1 MSILKSLSL
10 NLSKEQTTRI
20 SKNFI
25 SQVTLNLSLTVFQL
39 LFLPL
44 MIMTYGLENFGIWI
58 FLTAIPSVLAVFNFD
73 LNAAAKTEMSI
84 YYNKKNINKI
94 NEVFNNSILLTLIF
108 IALLSIISF
117 LIIRS
122 YDFKLD
128 ILRSINVNELK
139 IILICVFSTF
149 FLNIFNSIF
158 KTGITYWG
166 RLDISTYL
174 ETFFDLCSKVLIIIL
189 GFIFKKLVFAF
200 IALLIASIFKIIIFY
215 FFFLYYNKY
224 LTLFSF
230 NLISK
235 KQLLKLFKLSIPHYL
250 DSTSNII
257 KHSLQIIILGIFFNA
272 QIVGLVSTFK
282 TLFYFF
288 PLRTWSVFSRVIYY
302 EFTKLYAEKKFT
314 KLKYIYIKIL
324 KLGSLFV
331 ITLVF
336 GSLLIG
342 EYAYNFW
349 LNNSYNFNYYLLIL
363 IILDLAFF
371 ISASSVAY
379 INRSINKFFEI
390 SFFQIIINLT
400 IVIATYLLFIN
411 QQSFYLLFLLNLIGS
426 ILILIYSIYYLVN
439 LKIFGKYK

>member
-25 SQVTLNLSLTVFQL
+25 SQVTLNLSLPVFQL

-230 NLISK
+230 NFK
-235 KQLLKLFKLSIPHYL
+235 K
-250 DSTSNII
+250 TII
-257 KHSLQIIILGIFFNA
+257 KII
-272 QIVGLVSTFK
+272 
-282 TLFYFF
+282 
-288 PLRTWSVFSRVIYY
+288 
-302 EFTKLYAEKKFT
+302 
-314 KLKYIYIKIL
+314 
-324 KLGSLFV
+324 
-331 ITLVF
+331 
-336 GSLLIG
+336 
-342 EYAYNFW
+342 
-349 LNNSYNFNYYLLIL
+349 
-363 IILDLAFF
+363 
-371 ISASSVAY
+371 
-379 INRSINKFFEI
+379 
-390 SFFQIIINLT
+390 
-400 IVIATYLLFIN
+400 
-411 QQSFYLLFLLNLIGS
+411 
-426 ILILIYSIYYLVN
+426 
-439 LKIFGKYK
+439 

>member
-1 MSILKSLSL
+1 M
-10 NLSKEQTTRI
+10 
-20 SKNFI
+20 
-25 SQVTLNLSLTVFQL
+25 
-39 LFLPL
+39 
-44 MIMTYGLENFGIWI
+44 
-58 FLTAIPSVLAVFNFD
+58 
-73 LNAAAKTEMSI
+73 
-84 YYNKKNINKI
+84 
-94 NEVFNNSILLTLIF
+94 
-108 IALLSIISF
+108 
-117 LIIRS
+117 
-122 YDFKLD
+122 
-128 ILRSINVNELK
+128 
-139 IILICVFSTF
+139 
-149 FLNIFNSIF
+149 
-158 KTGITYWG
+158 
-166 RLDISTYL
+166 
-174 ETFFDLCSKVLIIIL
+174 
-189 GFIFKKLVFAF
+189 
-200 IALLIASIFKIIIFY
+200 
-215 FFFLYYNKY
+215 
-224 LTLFSF
+224 
-230 NLISK
+230 
-235 KQLLKLFKLSIPHYL
+235 
-250 DSTSNII
+250 
-257 KHSLQIIILGIFFNA
+257 QIIILGIFFNA